1 MHLSEPGSS
10 EAGATLQENVMLE
23 FFRIFRQY
31 RKHHGTRYAL
41 QRAWGIAFK
50 QEQF

>member
-1 MHLSEPGSS
+1 MRVGASEVHPTRP
-10 EAGATLQENVMLE
+10 TLQENNVIE
-23 FFRIFRQY
+23 FIRIFRQY

>member
-31 RKHHGTRYAL
+31 RRHHGTRYAL

>member
-1 MHLSEPGSS
+1 MRVGASEVHPTRP
-10 EAGATLQENVMLE
+10 TLQENVMLE

-31 RKHHGTRYAL
+31 RRHHGTRYAL

>member
-1 MHLSEPGSS
+1 MRV
-10 EAGATLQENVMLE
+10 GAPREVPTRPTLQENVMLE